1 MSRTTESSEQ
11 TLLPPPP
18 DRVTP
23 FPLPNA
29 RRRVKPTEPTPAPDA
44 PVLVDCRDLCFG
56 YGKAFVLEDV
66 NFCIHRGESLCVI
79 GPNGGGKS
87 TLVKLILGLIEPAR
101 GSLQVLGRTPRK
113 AQRAMG
119 YVPQAM
125 RFDAQFPIS
134 ALDIVLM
141 GRLDRLVIGSFSRK
155 CRAAALEALDE
166 VGMADFSRRPFSDL
180 SGGERQ
186 RVMIARALACEPE
199 LLLLDEPTANI
210 DLSVEAQLMET
221 LCALRRKLT
230 ILMVTHDLDL
240 VSSLGDSVLC
250 VNHRVHR
257 HSLPLSGDTI
267 KEIYS
272 SRRRIEHDR
281 RSRHIEGDHSACDHD

>member
-1 MSRTTESSEQ
+1 MIVE
-11 TLLPPPP
+11 
-18 DRVTP
+18 
-23 FPLPNA
+23 
-29 RRRVKPTEPTPAPDA
+29 
-44 PVLVDCRDLCFG
+44 CRKLSFG
-56 YGKAFVLEDV
+56 YLESLVLEEVD
-66 NFCIHRGESLCVI
+66 FTIHRGESLCVI

-87 TLVKLILGLIEPAR
+87 TLVKLILGLIEPVQ
-101 GSLQVLGRTPRK
+101 GSLKILGQSPRK

-141 GRLDRLVIGSFSRK
+141 GRLDRLVVGSFSRK
-155 CRAAALEALDE
+155 CREAARAALDE
-166 VGMADFSRRPFSDL
+166 VGMADLSHRPFSDL

-186 RVMIARALACEPE
+186 RVMIARALACDPE

-210 DLSVEAQLMET
+210 DLSVEAQLIET
-221 LCALRRKLT
+221 LVKLRHKMT
-230 ILMVTHDLDL
+230 IIMVTHDLDL
-240 VSSLGDSVLC
+240 VSSIGDSVLC

-257 HSLPLSGDTI
+257 HSLPISGETI

>member
-1 MSRTTESSEQ
+1 MNSNNPSTGS
-11 TLLPPPP
+11 
-18 DRVTP
+18 
-23 FPLPNA
+23 
-29 RRRVKPTEPTPAPDA
+29 A
-44 PVLVDCRDLCFG
+44 PVIVECRDLCFG
-56 YGKAFVLEDV
+56 YANSLVLEDV
-66 NFCIHRGESLCVI
+66 NFSIHQGESLCVI

-87 TLVKLILGLIEPAR
+87 TLMKLILGLIEPVQ
-101 GSLQVLGRTPRK
+101 GSLKILGQSPRK
-113 AQRAMG
+113 AQRSMG

-141 GRLDRLVIGSFSRK
+141 GRLDRLLVGPFSGK
-155 CRAAALEALDE
+155 CREAARSALDE
-166 VGMADFSRRPFSDL
+166 VGMLDLAHRPFSDL

-186 RVMIARALACEPE
+186 RVMIARALACEPR

-210 DLSVEAQLMET
+210 DLSVEAQLIET
-221 LCALRRKLT
+221 LVKLRHKMT
-230 ILMVTHDLDL
+230 IIMVTHDLDL
-240 VSSLGDSVLC
+240 VSSIGDSVLC

-257 HSLPLSGDTI
+257 HSLPISGDTI

>member
-1 MSRTTESSEQ
+1 MTPPLNPVEPSS
-11 TLLPPPP
+11 
-18 DRVTP
+18 
-23 FPLPNA
+23 
-29 RRRVKPTEPTPAPDA
+29 KPAGE
-44 PVLVDCRDLCFG
+44 VIVDCRHLSFG
-56 YGKAFVLEDV
+56 YGESLVLEDV
-66 NFCIHRGESLCVI
+66 NFTIHRGDSLCVI

-87 TLVKLILGLIEPAR
+87 TLVRLILGLIEPGR
-101 GSLQVLGRTPRK
+101 GSLQILGQSPRK

-141 GRLDRLVIGSFSRK
+141 GRLDRLTVGRFSRE
-155 CRAAALEALDE
+155 CREAARAALDE
-166 VGMADFSRRPFSDL
+166 VGMADLANRPFSDL

-210 DLSVEAQLMET
+210 DLSIEAQLIET
-221 LCALRRKLT
+221 LIKLRHKMT

-240 VSSLGDSVLC
+240 VSSIGDSILC

-257 HSLPLSGDTI
+257 HSLPLSGETI

-272 SRRRIEHDR
+272 SRRRLEHDR
-281 RSRHIEGDHSACDHD
+281 RSRHIEGDHSACNHE

>member
-1 MSRTTESSEQ
+1 VRIAETWKVSTLESSPP
-11 TLLPPPP
+11 TLYTLELNPRASNTGDPSN
-18 DRVTP
+18 
-23 FPLPNA
+23 LI
-29 RRRVKPTEPTPAPDA
+29 
-44 PVLVDCRDLCFG
+44 VDCRGLCFA
-56 YGKAFVLEDV
+56 YGNASVLEDV
-66 NFCIHRGESLCVI
+66 SFTIERGQSLCVI

-87 TLVKLILGLIEPAR
+87 TLVKLILGLIEPTRGKLEILGKSPREAR
-101 GSLQVLGRTPRK
+101 T
-113 AQRAMG
+113 AMG

-125 RFDAQFPIS
+125 RFDPQFPIS

-141 GRLDRLVIGSFSRK
+141 GRLNHLRVGPYSRK
-155 CRAAALEALDE
+155 CREIALASLDE
-166 VGMADFSRRPFSDL
+166 VGLSGFSKRPFSDL

-210 DLSVEAQLMET
+210 DLTVEAQLIET
-221 LCALRRKLT
+221 LVKLRQTMT

-240 VSSLGDSVLC
+240 VASLGDSVLC
-250 VNHRVHR
+250 VNHRVHC

-272 SRRRIEHDR
+272 GRRRLEHDR
-281 RSRHIEGDHSACDHD
+281 RSRHIEGDHSACNHD